1 MNRIIRYLLLSGT
14 VAVMTASCT
23 YLDKQ
28 PDNLRTSDQIWQT
41 RDDAEAFLNQVYSYI
56 WYNLDDFVGLGVAD
70 ETSLPMTGLN
80 ARQLIEGQWTASNY
94 LWNNWTPSYNAI
106 RTALEFEANIDR
118 VPDDRISPELKATYK
133 CESKFLRGW
142 FYWKLLQ
149 MYGPFIKVEEPIS
162 TGADFASYQRAPF
175 DECVKYVCQLLT
187 EAASGL
193 EDKRMVAMEYG
204 RPTKAACLAVIAQVR
219 LLAASELWNGNPDFA
234 NFRNH
239 DGTLLAP
246 QTYDAHKWELAA
258 DAAWAVIE
266 LDAHKLYYHTEN
278 GVTDPYLSFRD
289 LFLEWN
295 DEIIFATNRTDWES
309 GHDVRCTA
317 GPGGYSMQ
325 NATQNIVDA
334 FYMRDG
340 RDRNDP
346 ESQYSGYVNREKE
359 FCPSDDPARYGF
371 SEDGVNRGYLGGT
384 SYMYVDRE
392 PRFYASISYN
402 GQPVLAAVT
411 VDDRNYYSSEAHKDG
426 RGRAEYYYS
435 GLSGVGNNSG
445 NPDFTGYNVAKRVS
459 PAANVREW
467 KSPFRPY
474 IHIRYAEILLDYI
487 EALNE
492 YDPGNRDIVTYF
504 DQIRDRAGSPGIA
517 ATYPDEIGD
526 KDKMR
531 ARILRERQIELAF
544 EGDRYWT
551 LCRRKLF
558 EQEQY
563 RTVERM
569 NTLADDGGQGFGFA
583 DFYTRVKM
591 PLRYWDPNNKMYLF
605 PIPQPEIDKSLGVV
619 QNPGW

>member
-1 MNRIIRYLLLSGT
+1 MKTTMNRTLKYILVSGTLLLMGSS
-14 VAVMTASCT
+14 SCS

-28 PDNLRTSDQIWQT
+28 PDNLRTTDQIWQN
-41 RDDAEAFLNQVYSYI
+41 RADAEAFLNEVYSYI
-56 WYNLDDFVGLGVAD
+56 WYSLDDFASLGVAD
-70 ETSLPMTGLN
+70 ETSVPLGGVN
-80 ARQLIEGQWTASNY
+80 ARKLIEGKWTASDY
-94 LWNNWTPSYNAI
+94 LWNYWTPAYNAI
-106 RTALEFEANIDR
+106 RLSLEFEANIDR
-118 VPDDRISPELKATYK
+118 VPDDRISPELKDQYK

-149 MYGPFIKVEEPIS
+149 MYGPFIIIEKPVS
-162 TGADFASYQRAPF
+162 NDADFASYKRAPF
-175 DECVKYVCQLLT
+175 DKCVEYTCELLK
-187 EAASGL
+187 EASRGL
-193 EDKRMVAMEYG
+193 DDKRVVASEYG
-204 RPTKAACLAVIAQVR
+204 RPSKAACLAVISEIR

-234 NFRNH
+234 DFKNH
-239 DGTLLAP
+239 DGEQLAP
-246 QTYDAHKWELAA
+246 LTYDAEKWKVAA
-258 DAAWAVIE
+258 DAAWDVIE
-266 LDAHKLYYHTEN
+266 LDAHKLYYSNIN
-278 GVTDPYLSFRD
+278 GTIDPYLSFRN

-295 DEIIFATNRTDWES
+295 DEIIFATNRTNWEA
-309 GHDVRCTA
+309 GHDVRCTPH
-317 GPGGYSMQ
+317 PGGYSMQ

-334 FYMRDG
+334 FYMRNG
-340 RDRNDP
+340 LDRNDDP
-346 ESQYSGYVNREKE
+346 DYKE
-359 FCPSDDPARYGF
+359 TGFVTSDDPAGYGMI
-371 SEDGVNRGYLGGT
+371 EDGVNRGYPAGT
-384 SYMYVDRE
+384 SYMYVNRE

-402 GQPVLAAVT
+402 GQPVLAAST
-411 VDDRNYYSSEAHKDG
+411 VDDKNYYSSESNQDG

-435 GLSGVGNNSG
+435 GKSGIKNNTG
-445 NPDFTGYNVAKRVS
+445 DQDFTGYNVQKRVS
-459 PAANVREW
+459 PAANPRYW
-467 KSPFRPY
+467 QSPFRPY
-474 IHIRYAEILLDYI
+474 IHIRYAEILLNYI

-492 YDPGNRDIVTYF
+492 YEPLNTDIVTYF
-504 DQIRDRAGSPGIA
+504 NQIRDRAGIPGIT
-517 ATYPDEIGD
+517 ATYPEEIGD